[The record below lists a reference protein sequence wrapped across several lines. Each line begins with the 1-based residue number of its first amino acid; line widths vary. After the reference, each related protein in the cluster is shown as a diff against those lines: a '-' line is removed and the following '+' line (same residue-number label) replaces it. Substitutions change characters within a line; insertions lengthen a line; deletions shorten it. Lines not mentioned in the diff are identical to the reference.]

1 MIRTLSLLLIVIFVA
16 GEVALAQQE
25 DVAKNKSGGTTHRT
39 LHSGSDRRRPY
50 IEQARVTTN
59 ALLYRPIM
67 RTILFLVILAA
78 TIEIFGCKTNVG
90 TPNPTA
96 ESKPT
101 PAPAT
106 QCDAQ
111 SLQSQMEE
119 HAKVT
124 QGPVGV
130 AATLIETGQT
140 VTLNGD
146 RRFAMQS
153 VYKLPIAMAIL
164 TRVDNK
170 SLTLD
175 QKVEI
180 KPKDYVSRREHTIAL
195 DYPKGANL
203 SITELL
209 DYMIAESDGTACD
222 ALLRLLGGP
231 EAATK
236 YVRELKIND
245 ITIATYEADMFAD
258 PSVASRNFSTPLAM
272 IEVLRLLQS
281 GNVLS
286 ANSRQL
292 LLDLMIKSRP
302 GPKRIKGLLPPE
314 MQVAHK
320 TGTSGTRDGVT
331 ATTNDVGLITLPN
344 GQHLAI
350 AVFVSESKANLPTRE
365 AVIAKIARAATDC
378 WQ

>member
-1 MIRTLSLLLIVIFVA
+1 
-16 GEVALAQQE
+16 
-25 DVAKNKSGGTTHRT
+25 
-39 LHSGSDRRRPY
+39 
-50 IEQARVTTN
+50 
-59 ALLYRPIM
+59 
-67 RTILFLVILAA
+67 
-78 TIEIFGCKTNVG
+78 
-90 TPNPTA
+90 
-96 ESKPT
+96 
-101 PAPAT
+101 
-106 QCDAQ
+106 
-111 SLQSQMEE
+111 
-119 HAKVT
+119 
-124 QGPVGV
+124 
-130 AATLIETGQT
+130 
-140 VTLNGD
+140 
-146 RRFAMQS
+146 MQS

-175 QKVEI
+175 QKIEI

-236 YVRELKIND
+236 YVRDLKIND

-258 PSVASRNFSTPLAM
+258 PSVASQNWSTPPAM
-272 IEVLRLLQS
+272 VEVLRLLQT

-286 ANSRQL
+286 TNSRQL

-320 TGTSGTRDGVT
+320 TGTSGTRNGIT

-365 AVIAKIARAATDC
+365 SIIAKIAGAATDC
-378 WQ
+378 WTDTSTQK

>member
-1 MIRTLSLLLIVIFVA
+1 MKTKLLFVIIVVCLGCTA
-16 GEVALAQQE
+16 NV
-25 DVAKNKSGGTTHRT
+25 VPTNSTV
-39 LHSGSDRRRPY
+39 HSSP
-50 IEQARVTTN
+50 
-59 ALLYRPIM
+59 
-67 RTILFLVILAA
+67 
-78 TIEIFGCKTNVG
+78 
-90 TPNPTA
+90 
-96 ESKPT
+96 SPT
-101 PAPAT
+101 PIQT
-106 QCDAQ
+106 QCAADA
-111 SLQSQMEE
+111 LQAQMEE
-119 HAKVT
+119 HARVT
-124 QGPVGV
+124 RGPVGV
-130 AATLIETGQT
+130 AATLIEPGQT

-180 KPKDYVSRREHTIAL
+180 KPQDYVSRREHTIAL
-195 DYPKGANL
+195 DYPQGANL

-236 YVRELKIND
+236 YVRELKVND

-258 PSVASRNFSTPLAM
+258 PSVASQNFSTPLAM
-272 IEVLRLLQS
+272 IEVLRLLQT

-286 ANSRQL
+286 TNSRQL

-320 TGTSGTRDGVT
+320 TGTSGTRNGVT

-378 WQ
+378 WTVAS

>member
-1 MIRTLSLLLIVIFVA
+1 MKTKLLFVIIVVCLGCTA
-16 GEVALAQQE
+16 NV
-25 DVAKNKSGGTTHRT
+25 V
-39 LHSGSDRRRPY
+39 P
-50 IEQARVTTN
+50 TN
-59 ALLYRPIM
+59 STVQSSPS
-67 RTILFLVILAA
+67 
-78 TIEIFGCKTNVG
+78 
-90 TPNPTA
+90 P
-96 ESKPT
+96 PT
-101 PAPAT
+101 PIQT
-106 QCDAQ
+106 QCAAD
-111 SLQSQMEE
+111 SLQRQMEE
-119 HAKVT
+119 IARVN

-203 SITELL
+203 TITELL

-258 PSVASRNFSTPLAM
+258 PSVASQNWSTPPAM
-272 IEVLRLLQS
+272 VEVLRLLQS

-320 TGTSGTRDGVT
+320 TGTSGTRNGVT

-378 WQ
+378 WMLASKVQ